1 MVSKKGIRVG
11 RNVSYIARDYTINKI
26 LMGSHTS
33 WGVTIS
39 QIMSYSPTDLAI
51 SLLVAKLGFGNKLVI
66 GLILAF
72 LL

>member
-1 MVSKKGIRVG
+1 M
-11 RNVSYIARDYTINKI
+11 SYIARDYTINKI

-66 GLILAF
+66 ALIVAF

>member
-1 MVSKKGIRVG
+1 MVQKKGIRVG
-11 RNVSYIARDYTINKI
+11 RNVSYIARDYTINKL
-26 LMGSHTS
+26 LMGTHTS

-39 QIMSYSPTDLAI
+39 QVLSYSPTDLAI

-66 GLILAF
+66 ALIVAF

>member
-1 MVSKKGIRVG
+1 M
-11 RNVSYIARDYTINKI
+11 SYIARDYTINKI
-26 LMGSHTS
+26 LMGSHTN

-51 SLLVAKLGFGNKLVI
+51 SLIVAKLGFGNKFI
-66 GLILAF
+66 IALIIAF

>member
-1 MVSKKGIRVG
+1 MVQKKGIRVG

-26 LMGSHTS
+26 LMGTHTS

-39 QIMSYSPTDLAI
+39 QVLSYSPLDLAI
-51 SLLVAKLGFGNKLVI
+51 SLLVAKLGFGNKIVIALVI
-66 GLILAF
+66 AF

>member
-1 MVSKKGIRVG
+1 MVPKKGIRVG

-66 GLILAF
+66 ALIVAF

>member
-1 MVSKKGIRVG
+1 MVQKKGIRVG
-11 RNVSYIARDYTINKI
+11 RNMSYIARDCTINKL

-51 SLLVAKLGFGNKLVI
+51 SLLIAKLGFGNKMI
-66 GLILAF
+66 IALIIAF
-72 LL
+72 IL

>member
-1 MVSKKGIRVG
+1 MVQKKGIRVG
-11 RNVSYIARDYTINKI
+11 RNVSYISRDYTINKI

-66 GLILAF
+66 ALIVAF

>member
-1 MVSKKGIRVG
+1 MVQKKGIRVG

-66 GLILAF
+66 ALIVAF

>member
-11 RNVSYIARDYTINKI
+11 RNVSYIARDYTINKL
-26 LMGSHTS
+26 LMGTHTN

-39 QIMSYSPTDLAI
+39 QILSYTPTDLAI
-51 SLLVAKLGFGNKLVI
+51 SLLVAKLGFSNKMVVA
-66 GLILAF
+66 LIIAF